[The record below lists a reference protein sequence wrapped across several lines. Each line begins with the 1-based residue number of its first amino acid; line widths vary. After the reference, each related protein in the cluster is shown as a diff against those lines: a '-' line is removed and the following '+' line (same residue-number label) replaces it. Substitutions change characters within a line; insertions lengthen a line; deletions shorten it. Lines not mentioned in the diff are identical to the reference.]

1 MRSLMQQTVF
11 EIKYEM
17 LCERTRHRQRA
28 AKADLERRRV
38 DLCVRISSLYTP
50 PRRKAFLSLQ
60 HRRCPVIGAND
71 RFYVKHP
78 RLRVGRRVVHTRTAR
93 PPQASEFGQI
103 RSLDRWPQFE

>member
-78 RLRVGRRVVHTRTAR
+78 RLRGWPSSRPHTNGTPTSSFRVR
-93 PPQASEFGQI
+93 P
-103 RSLDRWPQFE
+103 